1 MNVSVVS
8 AYIIGLVV
16 FLVLMLVSIIVANSI
31 PYELGAN
38 PKDKSKRKM
47 WFWIICALVPIC
59 VFVANYFIGYQG
71 IKVPSKAAAYLQA
84 MSIATVL
91 ATMLYIV
98 CGVVLAKIF
107 NHGKL
112 SSWF

>member
-1 MNVSVVS
+1 
-8 AYIIGLVV
+8 
-16 FLVLMLVSIIVANSI
+16 
-31 PYELGAN
+31 
-38 PKDKSKRKM
+38 
-47 WFWIICALVPIC
+47 
-59 VFVANYFIGYQG
+59 
-71 IKVPSKAAAYLQA
+71 